1 MNLWEQIS
9 QTKLKRLKKNRF
21 LKMQKWRKK
30 RIRESLPDQA
40 AELKKLN
47 QKKLKRKIQN
57 CRRKLNGMIQ
67 NREDLPKCLRES
79 RKLDRLIEKFQSI

>member
-1 MNLWEQIS
+1 MGTDITDEIKE
-9 QTKLKRLKKNRF
+9 TEEKEVPEDAEVEE
-21 LKMQKWRKK
+21 K